1 MSTEADRAALAERR
15 MREMLRDLIR
25 EELTAAL
32 ESSRPSSVELYQN
45 AKGERTITVK
55 EYGADVIAAFTAAV
69 GVFRA
74 GTSMLDRIGKPG
86 DLSDEH
92 ARASDLR
99 RARKEL

>member
-1 MSTEADRAALAERR
+1 MSGEPDRAALADRR

-32 ESSRPSSVELYQN
+32 ESSRPSSVELSQN
-45 AKGERTITVK
+45 AKGDRTITVK
-55 EYGADVIAAFTAAV
+55 EYGSDVIAAFTNAV

-86 DLSDEH
+86 DANDEH

>member
-1 MSTEADRAALAERR
+1 MSGEPDRAALADRR

-32 ESSRPSSVELYQN
+32 ESSRPSSVELSQN
-45 AKGERTITVK
+45 AKGDRTITVK
-55 EYGADVIAAFTAAV
+55 EYGSDVIAAFTNAV

-74 GTSMLDRIGKPG
+74 SMLDRIGKPG
-86 DLSDEH
+86 DANDEH